1 MCTASRC
8 SILSQSQLDLSID
21 LICDSVRE
29 DKERESQ
36 RSHSC
41 LWLVRSSIW
50 RIIFHLQGN
59 LRTSSWSFLML
70 RSLLLVPSTSRDQK
84 ARVFSALSCFD
95 IFSSMGVESVQAL
108 SFRISRRKSSSWNA
122 SFHCVSESKPGRRDI
137 MMIMPW
143 SVWFFKRSNERL
155 LPYLLHDS
163 RHRDECWLHFSILC
177 RESSL
182 TRLSSC
188 AKYFVLESMSMGV
201 FFLVMYR
208 KSCENAGVFRKLR
221 WQFVR
226 TGATLYVKHQLQ
238 RRLPL
243 LRRQRLRG
251 CQICQLLICW
261 HICNENWQVRIVS
274 IK

>member
-1 MCTASRC
+1 MFHTVSVTIGSVNWSHLRQRQGRQRT
-8 SILSQSQLDLSID
+8 SISKVSQLF
-21 LICDSVRE
+21 VAGA
-29 DKERESQ
+29 
-36 RSHSC
+36 
-41 LWLVRSSIW
+41 
-50 RIIFHLQGN
+50 IFHLKN
-59 LRTSSWSFLML
+59 HISFARKSAHFILIFSDASFIAACTQHIT
-70 RSLLLVPSTSRDQK
+70 RSESTCI
-84 ARVFSALSCFD
+84 SALSCFD
-95 IFSSMGVESVQAL
+95 IFSSMGVESVEAL

-155 LPYLLHDS
+155 LPNLLHDS

-188 AKYFVLESMSMGV
+188 AKYFVLESMSMEV

-243 LRRQRLRG
+243 LRRQRLRDLSDLPVAH
-251 CQICQLLICW
+251 LLA
-261 HICNENWQVRIVS
+261 HM
-274 IK
+274 